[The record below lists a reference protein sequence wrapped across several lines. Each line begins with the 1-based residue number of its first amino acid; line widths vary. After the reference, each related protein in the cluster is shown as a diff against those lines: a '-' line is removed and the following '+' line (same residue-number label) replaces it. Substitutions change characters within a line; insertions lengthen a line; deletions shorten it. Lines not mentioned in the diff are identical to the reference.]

1 VTFPPAPPPPGWQP
15 PPGYGPPGYPPYAPP
30 LEDPTLAVLVHL
42 SIFMFG
48 LIGPLVVYLVT
59 KDDPY
64 KQMTR
69 HHAAEA
75 LNFHITLTLAAI
87 ASVVLILVIV
97 GIFLLI
103 AVFIGGAV
111 LAIIAAVAAGRRE
124 PYRYPL
130 TIRFVH

>member
-1 VTFPPAPPPPGWQP
+1 
-15 PPGYGPPGYPPYAPP
+15 
-30 LEDPTLAVLVHL
+30 VLVHL

-103 AVFIGGAV
+103 ASVHRRRRAGDHRR
-111 LAIIAAVAAGRRE
+111 GRR
-124 PYRYPL
+124 RSARALPL
-130 TIRFVH
+130 PAHHPLRALGRS